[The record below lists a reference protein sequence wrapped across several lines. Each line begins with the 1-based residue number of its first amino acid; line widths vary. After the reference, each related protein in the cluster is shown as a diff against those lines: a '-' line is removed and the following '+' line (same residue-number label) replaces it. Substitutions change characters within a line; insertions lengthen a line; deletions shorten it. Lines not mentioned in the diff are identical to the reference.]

1 MSDRKHAHIELAFKS
16 QTTAAETDSR
26 FIYEPLLSEH
36 PTALTPKNF
45 LGKTVRTP
53 IWACSMTGG
62 TQLAGK
68 INENI
73 ARVCKDFGMGMGLGS
88 CRALLDDDTY
98 FEDFNVRKYI
108 GDSQPLY
115 ANLGIAQ
122 IDMLLSNNDT
132 DNINRLIE
140 KLEADGLIIHVNPL
154 QEWFQPEG
162 NPITRPAIDIIE
174 EFIEKAEYPLIIKE
188 VGQGMGSQS
197 LKRLLQLPIE
207 AIEFGAFGGANFSM
221 VELLRRDKD
230 ECDVYKPLAY
240 VGQTSEQM
248 VDAINH
254 LSASVDF
261 VCKQLI
267 ISGGIKNFLD
277 GYYLMKKSAVPALY
291 GQASA
296 ILKYAVQSY
305 EALFKYIAMQ
315 VKGLSLA
322 EAFLRINPDYRELSI
337 IKNQKRIGGA
347 PCLKESLSESPA
359 PVA

>member
-16 QTTAAETDSR
+16 QTTAVEADPR

-36 PTALTPKNF
+36 PKELTQRSF
-45 LGKTVRTP
+45 LGKTIRTP

-62 TQLAGK
+62 TELARK

-88 CRALLDDDTY
+88 CRVLLDDDTC

-122 IDMLLSNNDT
+122 IDMLLLNNDT
-132 DNINRLIE
+132 DKIKRLID

-162 NPITRPAIDIIE
+162 NPITRPSIDIIE
-174 EFIEKAEYPLIIKE
+174 ELIEKVELSLIIKE
-188 VGQGMGSQS
+188 VGQGMGNES

-221 VELLRRDKD
+221 IELLRRDKD
-230 ECDVYKPLAY
+230 ECDIYKPLAY
-240 VGQTSEQM
+240 VGQTAEQM
-248 VDAINH
+248 VDAINL
-254 LSASVDF
+254 LSVSGDF
-261 VCKQLI
+261 VCRQLI

-277 GYYLMKKSAVPALY
+277 GYYLMKKSTVPALY

-296 ILKYAVQSY
+296 ILKYAKQNY
-305 EALFKYIAMQ
+305 EQLFKYIEMQ
-315 VKGLSLA
+315 AKGLSVA
-322 EAFLRINPDYRELSI
+322 EAFLRINPDYSGLFVVDRQLACAEWDARHRAFG
-337 IKNQKRIGGA
+337 KN
-347 PCLKESLSESPA
+347 
-359 PVA
+359 